1 MAAFP
6 VALQMK
12 HFNELPQI
20 YRDEF
25 PLRTSLPRSLSNI
38 RSGGT
43 IDGLYVVLLD
53 QYGEV
58 VTSSDGHVLTLRMES
73 LQQST
78 FTPKAESLTEIK
90 ENYGVYNLSEV
101 TFSAQPGTKTRLT
114 LSSSAINPALSAQ
127 ASPSY
132 LIDL

>member
-58 VTSSDGHVLTLRMES
+58 VTSSDGHLLTLRMES